1 MWTYDF
7 WYYSIPANGSEHN
20 RNYEQT
26 QNYPCISLL
35 PREPYCFESLHFSP
49 SCTRLP
55 LPPSTVRNMV
65 WNNCVG
71 RKIFNGFLC
80 TLVCQHWYY
89 LQGRYHG
96 TNFGKLFRIFHF
108 YHGMAYHRISR
119 FQNLLSNYC
128 LLYTSDTG
136 CKEWWL
142 PRREMLSFLSPPP
155 KVEKIFLSQNA
166 YWKVFFQRRNCWMAW
181 RT

>member
-35 PREPYCFESLHFSP
+35 PREPYCSESLHFSP

-71 RKIFNGFLC
+71 RKIFNEFLC
-80 TLVCQHWYY
+80 TWYVTIPYFRVPVKMVQWYFKVWSDKNDKNMSEKSMEDLPSVFLYTNILFKVPVLILV
-89 LQGRYHG
+89 
-96 TNFGKLFRIFHF
+96 FGK
-108 YHGMAYHRISR
+108 
-119 FQNLLSNYC
+119 Q
-128 LLYTSDTG
+128 TS
-136 CKEWWL
+136 
-142 PRREMLSFLSPPP
+142 F
-155 KVEKIFLSQNA
+155 I
-166 YWKVFFQRRNCWMAW
+166 
-181 RT
+181 

>member
-7 WYYSIPANGSEHN
+7 GTIRYL
-20 RNYEQT
+20 QT
-26 QNYPCISLL
+26 GRRIIGITNKLRIIHAYHCCLENHIVLKAFTFHQAA
-35 PREPYCFESLHFSP
+35 RDF
-49 SCTRLP
+49 P
-55 LPPSTVRNMV
+55 LPPPTVRNMV

-80 TLVCQHWYY
+80 TWYANTGTTY
-89 LQGRYHG
+89 RVG